1 MKGAIV
7 RMPKTNAIFKHPISK
22 FFTFENTYLD
32 TKQRDKKREQ
42 KLRREIAVIGELK
55 MKYEC

>member
-1 MKGAIV
+1 M

-42 KLRREIAVIGELK
+42 KLRREIAIIGELK